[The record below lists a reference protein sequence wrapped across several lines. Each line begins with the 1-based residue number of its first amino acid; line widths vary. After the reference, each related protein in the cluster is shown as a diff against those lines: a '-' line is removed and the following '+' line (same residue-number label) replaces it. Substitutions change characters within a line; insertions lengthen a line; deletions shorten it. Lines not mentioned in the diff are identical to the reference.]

1 MGNYLQSGTIDIKM
15 RILPLKLRKM
25 HILKNFIKSCRLR
38 KENFPLKYNRN
49 RPERQKTI
57 NDKVRS
63 IIGIFLPIILLTLPF
78 ILLIMQIMHI
88 LKKFQKN
95 CRLRK
100 KDCSFLSG
108 GSFIHNKPYDC
119 FYICGAN
126 RLRYTTSSN
135 SWNTLKMTSIWLP
148 VASR

>member
-63 IIGIFLPIILLTLPF
+63 IIGKNMSIILLTLSF
-78 ILLIMQIMHI
+78 ILLIMQKMHI
-88 LKKFQKN
+88 FKNFKKTAACGRRIAPFCQAAALYITSHMIVFISAALTGSDTP
-95 CRLRK
+95 LRQIP
-100 KDCSFLSG
+100 G
-108 GSFIHNKPYDC
+108 T
-119 FYICGAN
+119 
-126 RLRYTTSSN
+126 R
-135 SWNTLKMTSIWLP
+135 
-148 VASR
+148 